1 MCVRAARW
9 GRLERKARA
18 HDRARE
24 VIARG
29 LGAIPDSF
37 SLLLE
42 AATLE
47 RVAGN
52 HGTAR
57 EMAAR
62 ADEASE
68 PPRSSS
74 LPQQILGALYGTT
87 SPAFAPC
94 LRLSLAFAITE
105 VLGRILTAQSLKA
118 TLPLKLA
125 TRLTLARGVRMWV
138 GMVERACGNTDAARA
153 AFRTA
158 LRRDERC
165 AGSAREWAV
174 LESEAAQQLAE
185 QVTTYES
192 SSTRHS
198 SVVPLCFCQNCRPWF
213 GSADAAVLV
222 AVAQAKEVQDKY
234 QELRWAHDDLSEAD
248 PVADG
253 AEAGEED
260 DYEDEELYRLRA
272 PHPATPP
279 SRGVASGRCCLSS

>member
-1 MCVRAARW
+1 MRVMWVGAARW

-47 RVAGN
+47 RVVGN

-87 SPAFAPC
+87 SPAFAPG
-94 LRLSLAFAITE
+94 LLLSLVFAHRS
-105 VLGRILTAQSLKA
+105 LGKNLDCSRSQD
-118 TLPLKLA
+118 
-125 TRLTLARGVRMWV
+125 
-138 GMVERACGNTDAARA
+138 N
-153 AFRTA
+153 
-158 LRRDERC
+158 
-165 AGSAREWAV
+165 SA
-174 LESEAAQQLAE
+174 SEASNASD
-185 QVTTYES
+185 T
-192 SSTRHS
+192 
-198 SVVPLCFCQNCRPWF
+198 RPWCAYV
-213 GSADAAVLV
+213 G
-222 AVAQAKEVQDKY
+222 
-234 QELRWAHDDLSEAD
+234 R
-248 PVADG
+248 DG
-253 AEAGEED
+253 
-260 DYEDEELYRLRA
+260 
-272 PHPATPP
+272 
-279 SRGVASGRCCLSS
+279 

>member
-1 MCVRAARW
+1 MRVMWVGAARW

-94 LRLSLAFAITE
+94 LLLSLVFAITE
-105 VLGRILTAQSLKA
+105 VKSWEESCSKSQ
-118 TLPLKLA
+118 
-125 TRLTLARGVRMWV
+125 
-138 GMVERACGNTDAARA
+138 GN
-153 AFRTA
+153 
-158 LRRDERC
+158 
-165 AGSAREWAV
+165 SA
-174 LESEAAQQLAE
+174 SEASNASD
-185 QVTTYES
+185 T
-192 SSTRHS
+192 
-198 SVVPLCFCQNCRPWF
+198 RPWCAYV
-213 GSADAAVLV
+213 G
-222 AVAQAKEVQDKY
+222 
-234 QELRWAHDDLSEAD
+234 R
-248 PVADG
+248 DG
-253 AEAGEED
+253 
-260 DYEDEELYRLRA
+260 
-272 PHPATPP
+272 
-279 SRGVASGRCCLSS
+279 

>member
-1 MCVRAARW
+1 MCAARW

-94 LRLSLAFAITE
+94 LPLSLAFAITE
-105 VLGRILTAQSLKA
+105 VLGRIL
-118 TLPLKLA
+118 
-125 TRLTLARGVRMWV
+125 
-138 GMVERACGNTDAARA
+138 
-153 AFRTA
+153 
-158 LRRDERC
+158 
-165 AGSAREWAV
+165 
-174 LESEAAQQLAE
+174 LEVSRQL
-185 QVTTYES
+185 
-192 SSTRHS
+192 
-198 SVVPLCFCQNCRPWF
+198 
-213 GSADAAVLV
+213 
-222 AVAQAKEVQDKY
+222 
-234 QELRWAHDDLSEAD
+234 
-248 PVADG
+248 
-253 AEAGEED
+253 
-260 DYEDEELYRLRA
+260 
-272 PHPATPP
+272 
-279 SRGVASGRCCLSS
+279 CL